1 MVGIE
6 EMCFFKCPLLINV
19 CVGDRQESFGKEPLL
34 LCSFEYLYHLSLMCG
49 REPTLTP
56 ITSPINL
63 VFSMSVCSTWVG
75 TEAQHHIGVSLSSL
89 PSRANFDHK
98 FFNGYH
104 VSHNCPV
111 FIVLHIFKPREL
123 DVKHIENLMG
133 TWWKLIGNIKIPKDP
148 TKKHNYK
155 QKKLK
160 PKLNM
165 PTKHN
170 FTFCIGYYFLCKNG
184 HFSNHG
190 RKLCCCCKVCN
201 LS

>member
-1 MVGIE
+1 M
-6 EMCFFKCPLLINV
+6 
-19 CVGDRQESFGKEPLL
+19 GDRQESFGKEPLL
-34 LCSFEYLYHLSLMCG
+34 LCSFEYLYYLSLMCG

-133 TWWKLIGNIKIPKDP
+133 TPWSQKIQ
-148 TKKHNYK
+148 TKKH
-155 QKKLK
+155 KLQAK
-160 PKLNM
+160 
-165 PTKHN
+165 
-170 FTFCIGYYFLCKNG
+170 
-184 HFSNHG
+184 
-190 RKLCCCCKVCN
+190 
-201 LS
+201 